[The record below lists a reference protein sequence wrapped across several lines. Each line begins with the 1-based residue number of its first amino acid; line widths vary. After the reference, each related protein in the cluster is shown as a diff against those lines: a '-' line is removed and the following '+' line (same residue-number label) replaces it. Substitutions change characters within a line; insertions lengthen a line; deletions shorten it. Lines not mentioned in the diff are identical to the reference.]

1 MYLTGVE
8 HEESGELL
16 EAIKY
21 YKRAIHLSPD
31 VEQRI
36 YMKPYEAK
44 GFFYCITYSTEF
56 MFSQLNFCLEP
67 KEPLKLESVINT
79 LEDINLNVDADNEEE
94 YVGMSLLCKF
104 QKQLGC
110 DGRVCIP
117 KDEPKVSL
125 HFSKSYSTSK

>member
-1 MYLTGVE
+1 MAMYLTGVE

-44 GFFYCITYSTEF
+44 GLLL
-56 MFSQLNFCLEP
+56 QLF
-67 KEPLKLESVINT
+67 
-79 LEDINLNVDADNEEE
+79 NLM
-94 YVGMSLLCKF
+94 Y
-104 QKQLGC
+104 
-110 DGRVCIP
+110 
-117 KDEPKVSL
+117 
-125 HFSKSYSTSK
+125 SYSVKFFLLRTKRCPIETGKSHQHFGGY

>member
-44 GFFYCITYSTEF
+44 GLFVA
-56 MFSQLNFCLEP
+56 
-67 KEPLKLESVINT
+67 SVIQFYVI
-79 LEDINLNVDADNEEE
+79 LLNPI
-94 YVGMSLLCKF
+94 F
-104 QKQLGC
+104 
-110 DGRVCIP
+110 I
-117 KDEPKVSL
+117 
-125 HFSKSYSTSK
+125 

>member
-1 MYLTGVE
+1 MAMYLTGVE

-44 GFFYCITYSTEF
+44 GFFTA
-56 MFSQLNFCLEP
+56 
-67 KEPLKLESVINT
+67 SVIKLN
-79 LEDINLNVDADNEEE
+79 LYLIN
-94 YVGMSLLCKF
+94 
-104 QKQLGC
+104 
-110 DGRVCIP
+110 
-117 KDEPKVSL
+117 
-125 HFSKSYSTSK
+125 

>member
-44 GFFYCITYSTEF
+44 GWVIA
-56 MFSQLNFCLEP
+56 
-67 KEPLKLESVINT
+67 SVIQF
-79 LEDINLNVDADNEEE
+79 
-94 YVGMSLLCKF
+94 K
-104 QKQLGC
+104 
-110 DGRVCIP
+110 
-117 KDEPKVSL
+117 
-125 HFSKSYSTSK
+125 